1 MVQPLEAPALVSS
14 LVVIGAVN
22 VGGVVAKSTS
32 IGALVC
38 SAELI
43 VSI

>member
-1 MVQPLEAPALVSS
+1 MVQPLEAPALVTSFA
-14 LVVIGAVN
+14 VVGAVN
-22 VGGVVAKSTS
+22 VGGVVAKSSS
-32 IGALVC
+32 IGAFVC